1 MQSDTLIVVRSVKDV
16 NISDVALEVSAFIK
30 NTSSLSTDF
39 QSSEEVIEKLN
50 IIKQAITEYAECNNK
65 IAIVTESSNVVVCNV
80 IEESDFDNDLVD
92 MTTPSKKQKV
102 NDSSLDASQSAK
114 KQKSKKSKKET
125 RE

>member
-16 NISDVALEVSAFIK
+16 NIGDVALEVSAFIK